1 MTRDDL
7 LRLIASYSEKDLDAA
22 LHNVDKE
29 KVKAL
34 FDGKQHVNCKFD
46 DVSRLINNIY

>member
-22 LHNVDKE
+22 LSDVDE
-29 KVKAL
+29 AEIKAL
-34 FDGKQHVNCKFD
+34 LGGKQHVNCKFD